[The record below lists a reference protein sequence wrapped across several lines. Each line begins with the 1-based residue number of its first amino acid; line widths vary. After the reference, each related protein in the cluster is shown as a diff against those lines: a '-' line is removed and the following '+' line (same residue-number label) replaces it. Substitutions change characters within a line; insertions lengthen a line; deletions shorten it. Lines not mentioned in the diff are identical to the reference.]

1 MAGPQ
6 QESIEPVVAVF
17 PLANVVF
24 FPTTSLPLHIFEP
37 RYRRMVADA
46 RDGSGMIAMGLLR
59 ETGHDDAGDPA
70 IHPIGTLGR
79 IEELHQLGDGR
90 FNIRLRG
97 LRRVRFDELTSSRP
111 YRLARCQALPEAIV
125 DESAPQ
131 VRRSKLELLASIGYL
146 RQELTGSEQQS
157 MVLDDNVPL
166 EQAVNEVCAALPV
179 EPCMRQSLLAE
190 NDLLVRRTRALEMMN
205 DVLET
210 VLRIKSRG
218 TPATSDS
225 ELN

>member
-1 MAGPQ
+1 M
-6 QESIEPVVAVF
+6 EPVVAVF
-17 PLANVVF
+17 PLPNVVF

-37 RYRRMVADA
+37 RYCQMLTDA
-46 RDGSGMIAMGLLR
+46 QAGPGMIATALLR
-59 ETGHDDAGDPA
+59 KTETGDGNPA

-79 IEELHQLGDGR
+79 IEELHLLADGR

-97 LRRVRFDELTSSRP
+97 LHRVRFEELPSTRP
-111 YRLARCQALPEAIV
+111 YRLARCRALPEAAV
-125 DESAPQ
+125 NESAPQ
-131 VRRSKLELLASIGYL
+131 IIQSKLELLASIGYL
-146 RQELTGSEQQS
+146 RQELTGDEHPA
-157 MVLDDNVPL
+157 MVLDDSVPL

-179 EPCMRQSLLAE
+179 EPWMRQRLLAE

-210 VLRIKSRG
+210 VIRIKSRG
-218 TPATSDS
+218 APTAAES